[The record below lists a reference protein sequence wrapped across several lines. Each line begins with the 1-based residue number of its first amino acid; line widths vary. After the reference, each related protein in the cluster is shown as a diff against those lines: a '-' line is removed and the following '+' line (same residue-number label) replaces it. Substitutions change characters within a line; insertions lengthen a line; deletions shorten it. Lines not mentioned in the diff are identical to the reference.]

1 MISHGPRIS
10 LDLTNATHDQK
21 YDFSGFS
28 WPTVA
33 TDDEQDNISGKTI
46 IILTFLLDET
56 ISDFIK

>member
-1 MISHGPRIS
+1 M
-10 LDLTNATHDQK
+10 DLTNATHDQK